1 LPKSSSSAAP
11 ESHLRTFVR
20 GAAGTGV
27 AVAARAAGALV
38 LNKLLA
44 LYGGPG
50 GLTQLAQFQNLM
62 ALFGALPTDGVQVGA
77 TTYLAPLAP
86 GTPRH
91 RLYLGAALGL
101 TLALVAAAG
110 LLLALAGGRDW
121 PLGAAAIFTLAMALV
136 ASQALLSAALL
147 AAGRRGAYVGLTV
160 ALSAVGPLAV
170 VLMLG
175 LGRPLGQVLLSYVGG
190 QALTA
195 GLAVGVAGRAGLW
208 RGWQLAWPS
217 RVAGRVLLRFLL
229 TALSTLLFGRAV
241 DYAVRAYLIAHFA
254 PAATDQWQAVAKL
267 ADNYNL
273 VMVALLS
280 TVFYPRLAAL
290 APRPAEQRRY
300 VGTVAGLLAVG
311 LAVGFGGL
319 YMVRGWLLALLF
331 APRLAAAA
339 PLLAPQLL
347 GDWAKFLS
355 WVFQYVLLVRARP
368 GPYLAVQVASAALY
382 AGLLGGLL
390 PALGLPGVV
399 LAHALRYGLLLLACL
414 AWFYGRR
421 AGRRP

>member
-1 LPKSSSSAAP
+1 VR
-11 ESHLRTFVR
+11 HLRSFVR

-27 AVAARAAGALV
+27 AVTARAIGALV

-77 TTYLAPLAP
+77 TTYLAPLPP
-86 GTPRH
+86 GTARH
-91 RLYLGAALGL
+91 RLYLGAALWLTAGL
-101 TLALVAAAG
+101 VGLGG
-110 LLLALAGGRDW
+110 LLLALGEADW
-121 PLGAAAIFTLAMALV
+121 PVAEALIFTAAMLLV

-147 AAGRRGAYVGLTV
+147 AAGRRAYYV
-160 ALSAVGPLAV
+160 ALAVVLSAAGPLAV
-170 VLMLG
+170 GG
-175 LGRPLGQVLLSYVGG
+175 LLAAGRPVRQVLLGYVVG

-195 GLAVGVAGRAGLW
+195 GLAVELARRAGMW
-208 RGWQLAWPS
+208 RGWRPAWP
-217 RVAGRVLLRFLL
+217 RPVALRALLRFLL
-229 TALSTLLFGRAV
+229 MALSALLFGRAV
-241 DYAVRAYLIAHFA
+241 DYAVRAYLMAHFA
-254 PAATDQWQAVAKL
+254 PVATDRWQAVAKL
-267 ADNYNL
+267 ADNYTL
-273 VMVALLS
+273 VVGALLS

-290 APRPAEQRRY
+290 AARPAEQRRY
-300 VGTVAGLLAVG
+300 VSTVAGLLGVG
-311 LAVGFGGL
+311 LALGFGGL
-319 YMVRGWLLALLF
+319 YLLRSWLLALLF

-368 GPYLAVQVASAALY
+368 LPYLAVQAASAALY
-382 AGLLGGLL
+382 AGLLGWLL

-399 LAHALRYGLLLLACL
+399 LAHAARYGVLLLACL

-421 AGRRP
+421 ARGVGQPQ

>member
-1 LPKSSSSAAP
+1 VR
-11 ESHLRTFVR
+11 HLRSFVR

-27 AVAARAAGALV
+27 AVAARAIGALV

-77 TTYLAPLAP
+77 TTYLAPLPP
-86 GTPRH
+86 GTARH
-91 RLYLGAALGL
+91 RLYLGAALWLTAGL
-101 TLALVAAAG
+101 VGLGG
-110 LLLALAGGRDW
+110 LLLALGGADW
-121 PLGAAAIFTLAMALV
+121 PVAEALIFTAAMLLV

-147 AAGRRGAYVGLTV
+147 AAGRRAYYV
-160 ALSAVGPLAV
+160 ALAVVLSAAGPLAV
-170 VLMLG
+170 GG
-175 LGRPLGQVLLSYVGG
+175 LLAAGRPVRQVLLGYVVG

-195 GLAVGVAGRAGLW
+195 GLAVELARRAGMW
-208 RGWQLAWPS
+208 RGWRPAWP
-217 RVAGRVLLRFLL
+217 RPVALRALLRFLL
-229 TALSTLLFGRAV
+229 MALSALLFGRAV
-241 DYAVRAYLIAHFA
+241 DYAVRAYLMAHFA
-254 PAATDQWQAVAKL
+254 PVATDRWQAVAKL
-267 ADNYNL
+267 ADNYTL
-273 VMVALLS
+273 VVGALLS

-290 APRPAEQRRY
+290 AARPAEQRRY
-300 VGTVAGLLAVG
+300 VSTVVGLLGVG
-311 LAVGFGGL
+311 LALGFGGL
-319 YMVRGWLLALLF
+319 YLLRSWLLALLF

-368 GPYLAVQVASAALY
+368 LPYLAVQAASAALY
-382 AGLLGGLL
+382 AGLLGWLL

-399 LAHALRYGLLLLACL
+399 LAHAARYGVLLLACL
-414 AWFYGRR
+414 VWFYGRR
-421 AGRRP
+421 ARRVGQPQ

>member
-1 LPKSSSSAAP
+1 MR
-11 ESHLRTFVR
+11 HLRSFVR

-27 AVAARAAGALV
+27 AVAARAIGALV

-77 TTYLAPLAP
+77 TTYLAPLPA
-86 GTPRH
+86 GTARH
-91 RLYLGAALGL
+91 RLYLGAALWLTAGL
-101 TLALVAAAG
+101 VGLGGL
-110 LLLALAGGRDW
+110 LLLALGGADW
-121 PLGAAAIFTLAMALV
+121 PVAEALIFTAAMLLV

-147 AAGRRGAYVGLTV
+147 AAGRRAYYV
-160 ALSAVGPLAV
+160 ALAVVLSAAGPLAV
-170 VLMLG
+170 GG
-175 LGRPLGQVLLSYVGG
+175 LLAAGRPVRQVLLGYVVG

-195 GLAVGVAGRAGLW
+195 GLAVELARRAGMW
-208 RGWQLAWPS
+208 RGGRPAWP
-217 RVAGRVLLRFLL
+217 RPVALRALLRFLL
-229 TALSTLLFGRAV
+229 MALSALLFGRAV
-241 DYAVRAYLIAHFA
+241 DYAVRAYLMAHFA
-254 PAATDQWQAVAKL
+254 PAATDRWQAVAKL
-267 ADNYNL
+267 ADNYTL
-273 VMVALLS
+273 VVGALLS

-290 APRPAEQRRY
+290 AARPAEQRRY
-300 VGTVAGLLAVG
+300 VSTVAGLLGVG
-311 LAVGFGGL
+311 LALGFGGL
-319 YMVRGWLLALLF
+319 YLLRSWLLALLF

-368 GPYLAVQVASAALY
+368 LPYLAVQAVSAALY
-382 AGLLGGLL
+382 AGLLGWLL

-399 LAHALRYGLLLLACL
+399 LAHAARYAVLLLACL

-421 AGRRP
+421 ARRVGQLP